1 MLSKVKS
8 NVELIEENES
18 FEVFLDRIHGAIFGR
33 NKWKVLEI

>member
-1 MLSKVKS
+1 
-8 NVELIEENES
+8 VELIEENES